1 MTDKENVFANPAADF
16 AAVRAEG
23 MEDKNGNTIL
33 TVPEG
38 LHVNCPAC
46 GARTKETPEGIF
58 CLDYLCRNSE
68 TSRRTAKTEVKT
80 DEVNHPAHYTQGGIE
95 CIAAIE
101 AALTPEEFRGYCKGN
116 AIKYLWR
123 MNYKGGKQS
132 LEKAMWYMKRLL
144 GKE

>member
-1 MTDKENVFANPAADF
+1 MTDKEKKACYRNCYSPHSAICSDCEHQEECRADL
-16 AAVRAEG
+16 
-23 MEDKNGNTIL
+23 I
-33 TVPEG
+33 
-38 LHVNCPAC
+38 
-46 GARTKETPEGIF
+46 
-58 CLDYLCRNSE
+58 
-68 TSRRTAKTEVKT
+68 AKTEANT